1 MSDFIK
7 YETGKDP
14 NYFFQEFINLN
25 FVKSLNKIIQNEDK
39 KNSASSLNKNE
50 TVDFGKEFCDTVAFC
65 FPKFKEV
72 K

>member
-25 FVKSLNKIIQNEDK
+25 FVKSLNKIIQNADK
-39 KNSASSLNKNE
+39 KSRHHH
-50 TVDFGKEFCDTVAFC
+50 
-65 FPKFKEV
+65 
-72 K
+72 